1 MSLSGKQ
8 HAVLW
13 LGLTL
18 ILMRLFTSGQWRDF
32 YTLITTRIDRATSP
46 QSGQKKTTAQTGSQ
60 GNGNARRS
68 HG

>member
-1 MSLSGKQ
+1 MMTGKQ

-32 YTLITTRIDRATSP
+32 YALITTKVDAV
-46 QSGQKKTTAQTGSQ
+46 TGSQ
-60 GNGNARRS
+60 SGKAKTTSQAGNQGSGNVRRS